1 MNTGAP
7 KPAPFPVGT
16 RVRYL
21 GKREAWRESVNGGPE
36 RQMLI
41 FHGMEATIV
50 DANPGRRGTGRCLDE
65 ADEIYDETR
74 DGHSVYQNADGARRV
89 IHNEDAGQWEV
100 LSGPG

>member
-1 MNTGAP
+1 MNTQPP
-7 KPAPFPVGT
+7 KPAPFPIGA

-41 FHGMEATIV
+41 FPGMEVTIV

-89 IHNEDAGQWEV
+89 IHNDSAHEWEV
-100 LSGPG
+100 IGAAG